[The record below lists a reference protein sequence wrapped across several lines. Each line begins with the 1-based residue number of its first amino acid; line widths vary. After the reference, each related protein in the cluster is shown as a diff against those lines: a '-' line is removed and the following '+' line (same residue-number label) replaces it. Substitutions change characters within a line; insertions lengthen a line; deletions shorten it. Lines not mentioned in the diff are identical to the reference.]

1 MVKVKGKAL
10 PKVSVKGRVLDR
22 VEGSVVADALGAEKA
37 KAQGSVRRQ
46 GPVALFALRQAL
58 AERLRSSGGR
68 PSLGVSRR
76 QKIPLDEA
84 DWDLLCQ
91 IAELLSDE
99 GMNPTP
105 GQVASELLRQR
116 LQQVGAEVE
125 TTDRDEL
132 RRELGLDE
140 KRRATG

>member
-1 MVKVKGKAL
+1 MIKVKGKTL
-10 PKVSVKGRVLDR
+10 PRIPVKGRLLDR
-22 VEGSVVADALGAEKA
+22 VDGAVVADALGAELTDA
-37 KAQGSVRRQ
+37 KASRRQ

-58 AERLRSSGGR
+58 AERLRSTGGR

-84 DWDLLCQ
+84 DWELLCR